1 MKAHPNYCDNIHGAF
16 KDHLDIIFGEFRPMQ
31 KIQIIN
37 KPSGETEDGD
47 QEEHEPDNWEVDRDG
62 FLILPAVDV
71 KWVIDKKRR
80 LIREFIKNRYSMS
93 MRSET

>member
-1 MKAHPNYCDNIHGAF
+1 MGRSRITWILVLVSFVRCK
-16 KDHLDIIFGEFRPMQ
+16 